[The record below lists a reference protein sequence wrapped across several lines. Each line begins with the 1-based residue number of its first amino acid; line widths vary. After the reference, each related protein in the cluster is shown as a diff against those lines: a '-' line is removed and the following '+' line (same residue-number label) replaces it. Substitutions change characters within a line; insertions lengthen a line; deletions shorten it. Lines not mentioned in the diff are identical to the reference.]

1 MADKFTNS
9 IASLNL
15 SASNITSLTGWP
27 DIMTDDYLT
36 NLQNFIEIARNSDDL
51 LELVE
56 QNEANIIV
64 NAANIA
70 TNADNITTNADN
82 ITTNADNIATNADN
96 ITTNA
101 DDISTNADNII
112 IVADDLSDHELLNSA
127 HGVTG
132 DNVGTEDFAQPVVGG
147 VVLLAALIADLTA
160 IATAD
165 IAAAPVAY
173 DQVYTQ
179 SVTDLTNENKA
190 KINEIVLKVNAIIS
204 GQISANQ
211 MAAI

>member
-9 IASLNL
+9 ITSLNL

-70 TNADNITTNADN
+70 TNADN

>member
-9 IASLNL
+9 ITSLNL

-36 NLQNFIEIARNSDDL
+36 NLQNFVEMARNSDDL
-51 LELVE
+51 IDEVE
-56 QNEANIIV
+56 QNAV
-64 NAANIA
+64 
-70 TNADNITTNADN
+70 NITTNTAN
-82 ITTNADNIATNADN
+82 IT
-96 ITTNA
+96 
-101 DDISTNADNII
+101 TNADNII

-132 DNVGTEDFAQPVVGG
+132 GNVGTGDFAQPVVGG
-147 VVLLAALIADLTA
+147 VVFLAGLISDLTQ
-160 IATAD
+160 IATVD
-165 IAAAPVAY
+165 IVVAPVAY
-173 DQVYTQ
+173 NQVYTQ

>member
-51 LELVE
+51 LEQVE

-64 NAANIA
+64 NAA
-70 TNADNITTNADN
+70 
-82 ITTNADNIATNADN
+82 NIATNADN

>member
-51 LELVE
+51 LEQVE

-70 TNADNITTNADN
+70 TNADN

>member
-51 LELVE
+51 LEQVE

-70 TNADNITTNADN
+70 TNADN

-132 DNVGTEDFAQPVVGG
+132 DNVGSEDFAQPVVGG

>member
-51 LELVE
+51 LEQVE

-82 ITTNADNIATNADN
+82 IATNADD
-96 ITTNA
+96 ISTNA